1 VTDGLWLK
9 LLPFYTGA
17 EEKNA
22 PLFLFY
28 FGLSK
33 FYFGFEFYFGLLE
46 FYFGFIVLFLD

>member
-1 VTDGLWLK
+1 MAKTAP
-9 LLPFYTGA
+9 LLYWDRG
-17 EEKNA
+17 KNA